1 MSWIARALARKEYE
15 KTQLRYSAAAD
26 SGADWGLT
34 LIYNALHDKYG
45 FGRERLEKL
54 VSKWNDVDQQPKGF
68 IQRWRDELAAYG
80 FDARMN
86 ERDAQELERM
96 ITGRTRDR
104 RMRMYTTDHVAASI
118 IVTMYTLRK
127 EFGFGKKRITDL
139 QRYTHDKFGAVLK
152 SGVPIWEFMKCLSV
166 ECAVDYPALRLY
178 EEKFGPVDIYR
189 GNRGKR

>member
-1 MSWIARALARKEYE
+1 MSLENVFRKQRRQRRALEIE
-15 KTQLRYSAAAD
+15 AAAD

-166 ECAVDYPALRLY
+166 ECAVDYPALKLY